1 LEKQKKKKMVSL
13 STVQTSNAR
22 ISAAIP
28 PTTTP
33 VAVFIGATSGIG
45 RASLLQFAQHTAQNK
60 PRIYF
65 VGRSQAAADEI
76 LQHLRHIKPD
86 DGANGGGGG
95 GGGAAEYVFIQADVS
110 LLSQV
115 DEVCKQIKEKESVVN
130 VLFLSQGTLD
140 MTTGIALT
148 CFVLFYT

>member
-1 LEKQKKKKMVSL
+1 MVSL

-45 RASLLQFAQHTAQNK
+45 KASLLQFAQHTAQNK

-76 LQHLRHIKPD
+76 LQQLRRIKPD
-86 DGANGGGGG
+86 DGADGG
-95 GGGAAEYVFIQADVS
+95 AEYVFIQADVS
-110 LLSQV
+110 LLNQV
-115 DEVCKQIKEKESVVN
+115 DEVCKQIKEKESAIN

-140 MTTGIALT
+140 MTTGSSFLYLT
-148 CFVLFYT
+148 CFCYVLEY